1 MAGLQVSSS
10 EHDGLQILGRRVS
23 FQRVNSMS
31 IELTQR
37 AVNHAAVRLLLIRT
51 LSVSNVFDQDH
62 ENSI

>member
-1 MAGLQVSSS
+1 M
-10 EHDGLQILGRRVS
+10 GLQILGRRVS
-23 FQRVNSMS
+23 FQRANSMS